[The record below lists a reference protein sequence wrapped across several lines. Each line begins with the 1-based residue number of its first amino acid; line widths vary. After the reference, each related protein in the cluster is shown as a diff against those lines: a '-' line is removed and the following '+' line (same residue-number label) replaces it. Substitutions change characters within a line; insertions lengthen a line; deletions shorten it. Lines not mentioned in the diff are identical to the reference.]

1 MARKKKH
8 EEHENH
14 ERWLVSYADF
24 ITLLFAF
31 FVVMYAVSSINTG
44 KYRVLADSL
53 VTAFREPPKSI
64 EPIQIGNP
72 SKSPVPEN
80 QNILTKPTVLLPPRP
95 PFPDVAVETKEA
107 PEKSKPIRL
116 FGETP
121 MQETPRDKRFTTP
134 QGEADKNAIQQKSL
148 PEVAA
153 EVAQALSDLVQQ
165 RLISLHSDKRWLE
178 IEINESVL
186 FASGRARPE
195 PHALPVMKRIAEA
208 LSPFTNAVHVEG
220 FTDNI
225 PINTFAFPSNW
236 ELSAARAASV
246 ARLLANDG
254 IEESRLVALGYGE
267 QRPVADNATGE
278 GRRQNRRIVLVILA
292 DEGMRQQLET
302 EHAGI
307 SRDRDTPVVAPD
319 SVQGHVDSVPAPVL
333 SSDIVTQ
340 APVPLVV
347 DVSPPAVT
355 PVEPQTT
362 VVPEVAPQ
370 QLPANMPPVVAVP
383 EESSVSTANVE
394 RVEDA
399 SRKQVQVNAGS
410 EASPASTRVKA
421 PTELPMM
428 GVPVPPPI
436 QLFTPLTLPPVMGAP
451 ASPRLPASVIVA
463 PGPVQSPARTV
474 PVMPV
479 PPPPASAAP
488 VIMVPAPAQS
498 SVIRT
503 APAIV
508 VTEPVPSPASAAPT
522 VPVQTTRR
530 NGPAS
535 PATQASPDSVRAA
548 PDTLEPVARP
558 LITAPVPPP
567 IRMFTPFSLP
577 PITGAA
583 PNSSMMPSQETRQ

>member
-121 MQETPRDKRFTTP
+121 MQETPRDKRFTAP

-319 SVQGHVDSVPAPVL
+319 SVQGHVDSVPAPV
-333 SSDIVTQ
+333 
-340 APVPLVV
+340 PLVV

-355 PVEPQTT
+355 PVEPQAT
-362 VVPEVAPQ
+362 VVPKVAPQ
-370 QLPANMPPVVAVP
+370 QLPANRP
-383 EESSVSTANVE
+383 
-394 RVEDA
+394 
-399 SRKQVQVNAGS
+399 
-410 EASPASTRVKA
+410 PASTRVKT

-463 PGPVQSPARTV
+463 PGPVQPPARTA

-479 PPPPASAAP
+479 PPPPASTAP

-535 PATQASPDSVRAA
+535 PATQASPDSVQAA
-548 PDTLEPVARP
+548 PGTLEPVARP
-558 LITAPVPPP
+558 LIAAPVPPP
-567 IRMFTPFSLP
+567 IRLFTPFPLP

-583 PNSSMMPSQETRQ
+583 PNPSMMPSQETRQ